1 MQTCKSRR
9 SRCANVER
17 WKRIRGQ
24 VDKWIRGRE
33 TGKERQCKGANVQ
46 RWKGDE
52 NGCQV
57 TGDGEGEAVQT
68 CKSERS
74 SCAKVE
80 RGRQLGDQ
88 WKRGQGGGDLTHYHF
103 LMSQYIQ
110 PQKRPASGAVI
121 KPLPIAL
128 YNPCSLWLK
137 KPRRHLPTKIVH
149 VARHQQAK

>member
-103 LMSQYIQ
+103 LMSQ
-110 PQKRPASGAVI
+110 
-121 KPLPIAL
+121 
-128 YNPCSLWLK
+128 
-137 KPRRHLPTKIVH
+137 
-149 VARHQQAK
+149 